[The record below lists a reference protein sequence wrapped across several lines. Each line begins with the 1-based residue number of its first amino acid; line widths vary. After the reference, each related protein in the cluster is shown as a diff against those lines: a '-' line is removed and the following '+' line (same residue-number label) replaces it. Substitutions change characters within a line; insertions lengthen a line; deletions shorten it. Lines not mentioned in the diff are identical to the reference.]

1 MHVQPYLFFNGQC
14 EAALAF
20 YQQAL
25 GAQVGMLMRFSDS
38 PDPTPP
44 EMVPPDWGQKVMHC
58 SFSIGSTVVMAS
70 DGCAPDPGFKGFS
83 LSLSVADVAAADKAF
98 AALAEG
104 GTVQMPMAATF
115 WSPRFGVLTD
125 RFGVSWMVGVDGGN

>member
-20 YQQAL
+20 YQQAV
-25 GAQVGMLMRFSDS
+25 GAEIDMLMRFSES

-44 EMVPPDWGQKVMHC
+44 DLVPTEWGNKVMHC
-58 SFSIGSTVVMAS
+58 SFRIGHTVVMAS
-70 DGCAPDPGFKGFS
+70 DGCAPDPEFKGFS
-83 LSLSVADVAAADKAF
+83 LSLSVHDAAAAETVF

-104 GTVQMPMAATF
+104 GEVQMPLATTF
-115 WSPRFGVLTD
+115 WSPRFGTLTD
-125 RFGVSWMVGVDGGN
+125 RFGVSWMVGVDAGN

>member
-1 MHVQPYLFFNGQC
+1 MHVQPYLFFNGRC
-14 EAALAF
+14 EEAIAF

-25 GAQVGMLMRFSDS
+25 GAQLEMLMRFSES

-44 EMVPPDWGQKVMHC
+44 DMTPPDWGQKVMHC
-58 SFSIGSTVVMAS
+58 SLRIGGTVVMAS
-70 DGCAPDPGFKGFS
+70 DGCAPDPDFKGFS
-83 LSLSVADVAAADKAF
+83 LSLSVADAAAADRAF

-104 GTVQMPMAATF
+104 GQVQMPLGTTF

-125 RFGVSWMVGVDGGN
+125 RFGVGWMVGVDATN